1 MEIKIG
7 IQHVGREIVIQ
18 SSESAEAVADLVTK
32 AMNGGAEL
40 RLTDEKGNLLIV
52 PSNTL
57 AYVEIGAAETRKVGF
72 GAV

>member
-18 SSESAEAVADLVTK
+18 STESAEAVAELVTK

-40 RLTDEKGNLLIV
+40 RLTDEKGNLLII
-52 PSNTL
+52 PSNAL
-57 AYVEIGAAETRKVGF
+57 GYVEIGAAETRRVGF
-72 GAV
+72 GAI

>member
-18 SSESAEAVADLVTK
+18 STEAAEAVAELVTK

-40 RLTDEKGNLLIV
+40 RLTDEKGNLLII
-52 PSNTL
+52 PSNAL
-57 AYVEIGAAETRKVGF
+57 GYVEIGAAETRRVGF
-72 GAV
+72 GAI